1 MHHND
6 ALESV
11 SSILMA
17 IIMHRSHKSHVNCVT
32 PKKVAVAP
40 LHASDSHGDFSE
52 VFIGDVLEA
61 KREAELSL
69 GKCFDDVDDLIAD
82 LLEGSEFGKK
92 DG

>member
-1 MHHND
+1 
-6 ALESV
+6 
-11 SSILMA
+11 
-17 IIMHRSHKSHVNCVT
+17 
-32 PKKVAVAP
+32 